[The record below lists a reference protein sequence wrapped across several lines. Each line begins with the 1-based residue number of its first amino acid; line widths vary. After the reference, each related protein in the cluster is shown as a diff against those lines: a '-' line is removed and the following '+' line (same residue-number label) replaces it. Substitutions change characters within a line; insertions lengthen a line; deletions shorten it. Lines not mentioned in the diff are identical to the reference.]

1 MFSLFLISLLQRPA
15 WKREQ
20 GTWYLY
26 LIQLFF
32 LSFLCEIHI
41 SPETGR
47 GPKAK
52 EFLKLLNSFKH
63 FPFRYSKAR
72 SATDCCA
79 ISGYV
84 ISDRYQRLLTFSEDS
99 SDGVLSIFTIY
110 PFLCFT
116 ILIIRKGFF

>member
-1 MFSLFLISLLQRPA
+1 MEEGTRNMVSLLDTA
-15 WKREQ
+15 
-20 GTWYLY
+20 L
-26 LIQLFF
+26 F

-41 SPETGR
+41 SPDTGR
-47 GPKAK
+47 GPK

-72 SATDCCA
+72 SATDCYV

-84 ISDRYQRLLTFSEDS
+84 ISDRYQRLVTFSEDS

-110 PFLCFT
+110 PFLYFT